1 MPRTLH
7 VDLALQGGGC
17 KGIALN
23 AALIPDRGVRGAA
36 EAKAITEVLYLGLLV
51 MISLRSFTE
60 DVRPSESDRSPE
72 PVG

>member
-1 MPRTLH
+1 
-7 VDLALQGGGC
+7 
-17 KGIALN
+17 
-23 AALIPDRGVRGAA
+23 VRGAA

-60 DVRPSESDRSPE
+60 DVGPSGSDRSPE